1 MSRSTIST
9 FELFERFPDEKSARI
24 YIERR
29 LWKDGIRCSKCGT
42 KDNTPRKG
50 RKGFHLCN
58 PCRLE
63 FTVRTGT
70 IFSRSHVPLHKWIYA
85 MYLLVTSRKGISS
98 LQLSKE
104 IGVKQHTAWFV
115 LHRLREACGSK
126 VEMLSGTVEA
136 DETVIGGL
144 EDNKHM
150 RVRLHKGVPLKSVV
164 IGMRERGGRV
174 VAEVLPSHGGT
185 AIRNAV
191 QSSVE
196 PGTRLMT
203 DENPSYT
210 KLGGQG
216 YEVQTVNHT
225 KDEYV
230 RGDVHTNGVESVW
243 AVLKR
248 GIHGTFHHVSK
259 KHLGKYV
266 DEFTFRLNE
275 GNVGRHTW
283 ERLDSLVDAVA
294 GKRITYEELTKTVD

>member
-9 FELFERFPDEKSARI
+9 FELFERFPDEKSARA

-29 LWKDGIRCSKCGT
+29 LWKCGIVCPKCGT
-42 KDNTPRKG
+42 KDSTPRKG
-50 RKGFHLCN
+50 RRGFHLCN

-70 IFSRSHVPLHKWIYA
+70 IFGRSHVPLHKWVYA
-85 MYLLVTSRKGISS
+85 MYLLVTAREGISS

-104 IGVKQHTAWFV
+104 IGVKQHTAWFM
-115 LHRLREACGSK
+115 LQRLREACGAK
-126 VEMLSGTVEA
+126 VEMLHGTVEA

-150 RVRLHKGVPLKSVV
+150 SVRLRRGVPPKTVV
-164 IGMRERGGRV
+164 IGMRERGGRT
-174 VAEVLPSHGGT
+174 VAKILQSHGGT

-191 QSSVE
+191 TASVGL
-196 PGTRLMT
+196 GTRLMA

-210 KLGGQG
+210 KLGKQG
-216 YEVQTVNHT
+216 YEVQTVKHV

-230 RGDVHTNGVESVW
+230 RGDVHTNGIESVW
-243 AVLKR
+243 AVMKR
-248 GIHGTFHHVSK
+248 GLHGVYHHASK
-259 KHLGKYV
+259 KHLQRYM
-266 DEFTFRLNE
+266 DEFAFRLNE
-275 GNVGRHTW
+275 GNVGRHTF

-294 GKRITYEELTKTVD
+294 GKRITYEELTENAD

>member
-9 FELFERFPDEKSARI
+9 FELFERFPDEKSART

-29 LWKDGIRCSKCGT
+29 LWKGGVHCPKCGM

-63 FTVRTGT
+63 FTIRTGT
-70 IFSRSHVPLHKWIYA
+70 IFGRSHVPLHKWIYA

-104 IGVKQHTAWFV
+104 IGVKQHTAWFM
-115 LHRLREACGSK
+115 LQRLREACGSK
-126 VEMLSGTVEA
+126 VEMLHGTVEA
-136 DETVIGGL
+136 DETVVGGL
-144 EDNKHM
+144 ESNKHM
-150 RVRLHKGVPLKSVV
+150 SIRLRTGVPPKSVV
-164 IGMRERGGRV
+164 IGMRERGGRT
-174 VAEVLPSHGGT
+174 VAEVLQSHGGT

-191 QSSVE
+191 IANVE
-196 PGTRLMT
+196 PGTRLMA

-216 YEVQTVNHT
+216 YEVQTVSHI

-230 RGDVHTNGVESVW
+230 RGNVHTNGIESVW
-243 AVLKR
+243 AVMKR
-248 GIHGTFHHVSK
+248 GLHGVYHHASK
-259 KHLGKYV
+259 KHLGRYV
-266 DEFTFRLNE
+266 SEFTFRLNE

-294 GKRITYEELTKTVD
+294 GKRITYEELTREA